1 MKKMIKIFKK
11 HFKFN
16 MITVNIIIGLI
27 SSIMNFSNGNHDLGL
42 AWLFGVMGWFVAE
55 INELTKSV
63 ESSICDEFKDCCIKY
78 SKSLKSCNDEL
89 KFYKEE
95 YFKVEKLENIEDA

>member
-1 MKKMIKIFKK
+1 MKECFKK
-11 HFKFN
+11 YYKFN
-16 MITVNIIIGLI
+16 LITVNIIIGLV
-27 SSIMNFSNGNHDLGL
+27 SSIINFSNGNYDLGL
-42 AWLFGVMGWFVAE
+42 VWFFGAMGWFVAE

-89 KFYKEE
+89 KFYKE
-95 YFKVEKLENIEDA
+95 K